1 MFELKVYLL
10 VLYNNLGIK
19 SWKKMKQARNV
30 TLANASF
37 VEEDSDD
44 DVEKEFSEMTLTKA
58 ISLINT
64 DFVPK
69 V

>member
-1 MFELKVYLL
+1 
-10 VLYNNLGIK
+10 
-19 SWKKMKQARNV
+19 MKQARNV

-37 VEEDSDD
+37 VEEDSGD